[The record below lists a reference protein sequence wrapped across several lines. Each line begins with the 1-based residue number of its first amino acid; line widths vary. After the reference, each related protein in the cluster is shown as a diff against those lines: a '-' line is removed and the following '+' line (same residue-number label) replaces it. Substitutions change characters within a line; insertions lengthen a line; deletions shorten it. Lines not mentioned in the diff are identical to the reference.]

1 MLDKFLK
8 KSWNPLLFRI
18 IGTVGFLLML
28 LVLYFGSIKLIFTI
42 ESKLVMLIIW
52 TLWWPFLYITLFF
65 LGRFWCGFLCPVGL
79 ANEVGTWMKKR
90 RRDPLLKY
98 GFILFVLFFIIV
110 FWEQV
115 SGLFSST
122 EITMVFLFTFLI
134 SAFVIGILLPRL
146 GFCKHFC
153 PIGALFTPF
162 SRLSLIGVRTNQDIC
177 DKCETKECIRGGKC
191 PPCPMFNYVPNLQTN
206 KDCLLCINCIKNCPH
221 NSAKLCFVKPGEEIE
236 KQVEFTLAESLFVVA
251 LLGFGV
257 LLTSKGTQF
266 VRFFEANGFLLR
278 AMDFIIWI
286 GFFIGAYFLITYFY
300 TKIEESHR
308 SVYPKLRNKGAKN
321 FKKNLIKGGYV
332 YLPLAFSLLF
342 FSIVFG
348 FITPL
353 TSISE
358 FLGAISK
365 YLILF
370 IGIIWSLKITRKLF
384 PKKSTIYK
392 LSIILIGLLWV
403 LVLIPGPLNISLD
416 NLDVYI
422 VEDKGIVEMTAFSM
436 GFDPAVIRI
445 KDGEYFDIDISNV
458 DIVHSFDLDELGIHV
473 NLGIGESKVIRV
485 NVLEKGEYE
494 YYCAIPGH
502 REAGMKGIL
511 IVE

>member
-8 KSWNPLLFRI
+8 KSWNPLFFRI
-18 IGTVGFLLML
+18 VGTIGFLLML
-28 LVLYFGSIKLIFTI
+28 LVLYFGSIKLIFNI
-42 ESKLVMLIIW
+42 ESKLIMLIIW

-65 LGRFWCGFLCPVGL
+65 LGRFWCGFLCPIGL
-79 ANEVGTWMKKR
+79 FNEVGTWMKKR
-90 RRDPLLKY
+90 KRDPLLKY
-98 GFILFVLFFIIV
+98 GFIPFVLFFIIV

-146 GFCKHFC
+146 GFCKHLC

-162 SRLSLIGVRTNQDIC
+162 SRLSIIGVRTNKEIC
-177 DKCETKECIRGGKC
+177 DKCETRECINGGKC
-191 PPCPMFNYVPNLQTN
+191 PPCPMFNYVPNLQSN
-206 KDCLLCINCIKNCPH
+206 KDCLLCTNCIKNCPH
-221 NSAKLCFVKPGEEIE
+221 NSAKLCFVKPGKEIE
-236 KQVEFTLAESLFVVA
+236 KQVEFNLAESLFIVA

-257 LLTSKGTQF
+257 LLTSKGTQL
-266 VRFFEANGFLLR
+266 VRFFEMNGFLLR
-278 AMDFIIWI
+278 AMDFVIWI
-286 GFFIGAYFLITYFY
+286 GFFIGAYFLITYIY
-300 TKIEESHR
+300 TKIEGLGKE
-308 SVYPKLRNKGAKN
+308 N

-332 YLPLAFSLLF
+332 YLPLAFSLMF
-342 FSIVFG
+342 FLIVFG

-353 TSISE
+353 TGINE
-358 FLGAISK
+358 FWGAISK

-370 IGIIWSLKITRKLF
+370 IGIIWSLKIARKLF
-384 PKKSTIYK
+384 HKKSIIHV
-392 LSIILIGLLWV
+392 LSIILIGLFWV
-403 LVLIPGPLNISLD
+403 LFLIPGPLNISPD
-416 NLDVYI
+416 DSNVYI
-422 VEDKGIVEMTAFSM
+422 VEDKGIVEMKAFSM
-436 GFDPAVIRI
+436 GFDPTVIRI

-473 NLGIGESKVIRV
+473 NLGRGENKVIRV
-485 NVLEKGEYE
+485 NLLEKGEYE

-502 REAGMKGIL
+502 REAGMKGLL

>member
-18 IGTVGFLLML
+18 IGTIGFLFML
-28 LVLYFGSIKLIFTI
+28 LVLYFGSIKLIFDI
-42 ESKLVMLIIW
+42 ESKLIMLIIW

-79 ANEVGTWMKKR
+79 ANEVGNWMKQR

-98 GFILFVLFFIIV
+98 IFIPFVLFFIIV

-115 SGLFSST
+115 SGLFSSVG
-122 EITMVFLFTFLI
+122 ITMVFLFTFII
-134 SAFVIGILLPRL
+134 SGFVIGVLLPRW

-162 SRLSLIGVRTNQDIC
+162 SRLSIIGVRTNKDLC
-177 DKCETKECIRGGKC
+177 DKCETKECIRGGES
-191 PPCPMFNYVPNLQTN
+191 PPCPMFNYVPNLQSN

-221 NSAKLCFVKPGEEIE
+221 DSAKLCFVKPGKEIE
-236 KQVEFTLAESLFVVA
+236 KQVEFSLAESLFVVA
-251 LLGFGV
+251 LVGFAV
-257 LLTSKGTQF
+257 LLTSRGTQM
-266 VRFFEANGFLLR
+266 VRFFEMNGFLLR
-278 AMDFIIWI
+278 AVDFITWI
-286 GFFIGAYFLITYFY
+286 GFFLGAYFLITYIY
-300 TKIEESHR
+300 TKIQGWE
-308 SVYPKLRNKGAKN
+308 KGK
-321 FKKNLIKGGYV
+321 FKHNLIKGGYV

-342 FSIVFG
+342 FLIVFG

-353 TSISE
+353 TNINA
-358 FLGAISK
+358 LWIAISK
-365 YLILF
+365 YLILL
-370 IGIIWSLKITRKLF
+370 IGIIWSLKIAGKLF
-384 PKKSTIYK
+384 YKKSMIYK
-392 LSIILIGLLWV
+392 LSIILIGLFWV
-403 LVLIPGPLNISLD
+403 LILIPGPLNISPD
-416 NLDVYI
+416 NSEVYI
-422 VEDKGIVEMTAFSM
+422 VENGGVIEMTAFSM
-436 GFDPAVIRI
+436 GFDPAIIKI
-445 KDGEYFDIDISNV
+445 KDGEYFDIDLSNV

-473 NLGIGESKVIRV
+473 NLGRGENKIIRV
-485 NVLEKGEYE
+485 NILEKGEYE

>member
-18 IGTVGFLLML
+18 IGTIGFLFML
-28 LVLYFGSIKLIFTI
+28 LVLYFGSVKLIFNI
-42 ESKLVMLIIW
+42 ESKLIMLVIW

-79 ANEVGTWMKKR
+79 ANEVGNSVKERK
-90 RRDPLLKY
+90 RDPLLKY
-98 GFILFVLFFIIV
+98 GFIPFVLFFIIV
-110 FWEQV
+110 FWEQI

-122 EITMVFLFTFLI
+122 EITMVFLFTFII
-134 SAFVIGILLPRL
+134 SAFAIGIVLPRW

-162 SRLSLIGVRTNQDIC
+162 SRLSLLGVRTDKKIC
-177 DKCETKECIRGGKC
+177 DKCKTKECIRGGKY
-191 PPCPMFNYVPNLQTN
+191 PACPMFNYVPNLQSN

-221 NSAKLCFVKPGEEIE
+221 NSAKLCFVKPGEEIN
-236 KQVEFTLAESLFVVA
+236 KKVEFSLAESLFIVA

-257 LLTSKGTQF
+257 LLTSKGTQL
-266 VRFFEANGFLLR
+266 VRFFEMNGLLLR
-278 AMDFIIWI
+278 AVDFIIWI
-286 GFFIGAYFLITYFY
+286 GFFLGAYFLITYIY
-300 TKIEESHR
+300 TKI
-308 SVYPKLRNKGAKN
+308 KGMKN
-321 FKKNLIKGGYV
+321 FKTNLIEGGYA
-332 YLPLAFSLLF
+332 YLPLAFSLMF
-342 FSIVFG
+342 FLIVFG

-353 TSISE
+353 TNISE
-358 FLGAISK
+358 IWVAISK
-365 YLILF
+365 YLILL
-370 IGIIWSLKITRKLF
+370 IGVIWSLKIAGNLF
-384 PKKSTIYK
+384 HKKSWIHK
-392 LSIILIGLLWV
+392 LSIILIGLFWV
-403 LVLIPGPLNISLD
+403 LILIPGPLNISHE
-416 NLDVYI
+416 DVNVYV
-422 VEDKGIVEMTAFSM
+422 VENKGVVEMKAFSM

-473 NLGIGESKVIRV
+473 NLGGGERKIIRV
-485 NVLEKGEYE
+485 NLPEKGEYE

-502 REAGMKGIL
+502 KEAGMKGIL